1 MNAGAIKVMS
11 SYTPVP
17 ILVCEDTPDDCEI
30 FSDAITRARIA
41 NPVFFVEDGEE
52 AVAYLTGSGEF
63 ADRAVH
69 PLPGLIFMDI
79 NMPKLNGLQVLQ
91 SIREDS
97 KLQSIP
103 VVMLTVSDSDE
114 DILRS
119 YELDTVVYIQKP
131 VTPENL
137 TAVIQSLEQ
146 FDIQLVEDSYA

>member
-1 MNAGAIKVMS
+1 MS
-11 SYTPVP
+11 DNYSAVP

-30 FSDAITRARIA
+30 FSDSLKRGRIA
-41 NPVFFVEDGEE
+41 NPVFFVENGEE
-52 AVAYLTGSGEF
+52 ALAYLRGEGDF
-63 ADRAVH
+63 SERAKH

-79 NMPKLNGLQVLQ
+79 NMPKLNGLEVLAA
-91 SIREDS
+91 IRES
-97 KLQSIP
+97 EALQTIP

-137 TAVIQSLEQ
+137 TAVMHSLEQ
-146 FDIQLVEDSYA
+146 FEIQMVEDNHA

>member
-1 MNAGAIKVMS
+1 MS
-11 SYTPVP
+11 DKYSAVP

-30 FSDAITRARIA
+30 FSDAIKRGRIA

-52 AVAYLTGSGEF
+52 GLAYLNGTGEF
-63 ADRAVH
+63 ADRNKY

-79 NMPKLNGLQVLQ
+79 NMPKLNGLQVLEG
-91 SIREDS
+91 IRANASLET
-97 KLQSIP
+97 IP

-131 VTPENL
+131 VTAENL
-137 TAVIQSLEQ
+137 TAVMHSLEQ
-146 FDIQLVEDSYA
+146 FEIQLVEDSNA

>member
-1 MNAGAIKVMS
+1 
-11 SYTPVP
+11 
-17 ILVCEDTPDDCEI
+17 
-30 FSDAITRARIA
+30 
-41 NPVFFVEDGEE
+41 
-52 AVAYLTGSGEF
+52 
-63 ADRAVH
+63 
-69 PLPGLIFMDI
+69 MDI